1 MIIIKNAEEINRIR
15 KACRIVAKVL
25 EELKFYLK
33 EGLSTKNIELFIEN
47 LIEKMGGIPAFKGY
61 RGYPA
66 SACISINSQVVHGI
80 PSNKVFIKEGDI
92 VSVDVGVI
100 FDGFYGDAA
109 YTYQIGKISEEAKKL
124 MKITEEALY
133 EGIKKAKPGKRIG
146 DISYAIQRHVETNGF
161 SVVRAFVGHGIGRS
175 LHEEP
180 QIPNFGKEGTGP
192 KLKKG
197 MTLAIEPMVNAGTYE
212 VVVLPDGWTAVTKDG
227 SLSAHYEHTIAITED
242 EPEILTKI

>member
-1 MIIIKNAEEINRIR
+1 MIIIKNLEEINKIR
-15 KACRIVAKVL
+15 KSCQIVAKVL
-25 EELKFYLK
+25 EELKFYIK

-47 LIEKMGGIPAFKGY
+47 LIEKMGGVPAFKGY
-61 RGYPA
+61 KGYPA
-66 SACISINSQVVHGI
+66 SACISVNSQVVHGI
-80 PSNKVFIKEGDI
+80 PSDKFFIKEGDI

-109 YTYQIGKISEEAKKL
+109 YTYPVGKISEEAKKL
-124 MKITEEALY
+124 MKVTEEALY
-133 EGIKKAKPGKRIG
+133 EGIKKAKPGRRVG
-146 DISYAIQRHVETNGF
+146 DISYAIQRHVETKGF

-192 KLKKG
+192 KLKRG
-197 MTLAIEPMVNAGTYE
+197 MTLAIEPMVNAGSYE
-212 VVVLPDGWTAVTKDG
+212 VVILPDGWTAVTKDG

>member
-1 MIIIKNAEEINRIR
+1 MIIIKNLEEINKIR
-15 KACRIVAKVL
+15 KSCQIVAKVL
-25 EELKFYLK
+25 EELKFYIK
-33 EGLSTKNIELFIEN
+33 EGLSTKDIELFIEN
-47 LIEKMGGIPAFKGY
+47 LIEKMGGVPAFKGY
-61 RGYPA
+61 KGYPA
-66 SACISINSQVVHGI
+66 SACISVNSQVVHGI
-80 PSNKVFIKEGDI
+80 PSDKFFIKEGDI

-100 FDGFYGDAA
+100 FDGFYGDGA
-109 YTYQIGKISEEAKKL
+109 YTYPVGKISEEAKNL
-124 MKITEEALY
+124 MKVTEEALY
-133 EGIKKAKPGKRIG
+133 EGIKKAKPGGRVG
-146 DISYAIQRHVETNGF
+146 DISYAIQRHVETKGF

-192 KLKKG
+192 KLKRG

-212 VVVLPDGWTAVTKDG
+212 VVILPDGWTAVTKDG